1 MIKLYISELTNTKR
15 AILQMKAEVEDCY
28 HELSRIANEINMKV
42 RIRQDIDDTLEFAK
56 KRLQWEKDYL
66 QSLANT
72 VEACL
77 NGFVDAEK
85 IDNLPAT
92 NLVDVSNIS
101 YNLFG
106 VNAGK

>member
-28 HELSRIANEINMKV
+28 HELSCIANEINMKV

-56 KRLQWEKDYL
+56 KRLQLEKDYL

-77 NGFVDAEK
+77 NEFVDAEK

-92 NLVDVSNIS
+92 NFVDVSNIS
-101 YNLFG
+101 SNLFG

>member
-1 MIKLYISELTNTKR
+1 
-15 AILQMKAEVEDCY
+15 MKAEVEDCY
-28 HELSRIANEINMKV
+28 HELSRISNEINMKV
-42 RIRQDIDDTLEFAK
+42 RIRQDIDDTLAFVK

-85 IDNLPAT
+85 IDSLPAT

-101 YNLFG
+101 SNLFA
-106 VNAGK
+106 VNAKQ